1 MIRLLVVLVLT
12 VAIML
17 GTSLALHRRTP
28 RAGSVTAEAE
38 PPKPVVAAP
47 PPRFEYY
54 SVDGPVYL
62 VRETTSRRE
71 WLVNYNGGIIAI
83 GVKP

>member
-1 MIRLLVVLVLT
+1 MIRLLVVIV
-12 VAIML
+12 VSIAITL
-17 GTSLALHRRTP
+17 GISLAQHRRSSS
-28 RAGSVTAEAE
+28 AANVTAEDE
-38 PPKPVVAAP
+38 PPKPAAVP
-47 PPRFEYY
+47 QPPRFEYY

-62 VRETTSRRE
+62 VRETSSRRE